1 MNRLTFFFSPM
12 ITQFPPKPKL
22 YTNRYHNYNTQTT
35 DVKQHPV
42 KITKGFDS
50 FGTVKKISFAI
61 SCILVYNISILIR
74 KEPRYGY
81 S

>member
-1 MNRLTFFFSPM
+1 M
-12 ITQFPPKPKL
+12 
-22 YTNRYHNYNTQTT
+22 

-50 FGTVKKISFAI
+50 FGTVTKISFAI